1 MRVFTHEPR
10 RRGCWAAF
18 CAGRRQHTCTRC
30 MSHSTALASVA
41 LPQARQRLELRL
53 REKDA
58 QLGKLRGVVRE
69 LEGKLIEAHKRQ
81 ADL

>member
-1 MRVFTHEPR
+1 
-10 RRGCWAAF
+10 
-18 CAGRRQHTCTRC
+18 